1 MVLRVVSV
9 LLSRRHEPTLITQN
23 HIIMATK
30 RSVKRPSG
38 SHEPKAVGA
47 VLEEMLRRDS
57 RFANA
62 YRKFRKALAEEEAQ
76 ADRLFCDFFPDTH
89 LCVDLKV
96 ITRKPGR
103 MRVGEY
109 INCMLKRDGE
119 DHFEAVETASEKKR
133 TAERRNP
140 IVYLGTCINLHR
152 KADGTIYPTF
162 NRPQFTSDFTF
173 TDFCREAAEELT
185 AVAGLIEVDE

>member
-1 MVLRVVSV
+1 MKKNHRTRV
-9 LLSRRHEPTLITQN
+9 
-23 HIIMATK
+23 
-30 RSVKRPSG
+30 G
-38 SHEPKAVGA
+38 SEVQYGPRLAGA
-47 VLEEMLRRDS
+47 VLHDYLENSDD
-57 RFANA
+57 
-62 YRKFRKALAEEEAQ
+62 ALAVAFRNQSTADEENE
-76 ADRLFCDFFPDTH
+76 ADRLFRDFFPDTH
-89 LCVDLKV
+89 LCVDLKL

-103 MRVGEY
+103 MHVGEY
-109 INCMLKRDGE
+109 INCMLTRDGE
-119 DHFEAVETASEKKR
+119 DHFEAVETATERKQ
-133 TAERRNP
+133 AVRRNP

>member
-1 MVLRVVSV
+1 
-9 LLSRRHEPTLITQN
+9 
-23 HIIMATK
+23 MAK
-30 RSVKRPSG
+30 DFIFERRPS
-38 SHEPKAVGA
+38 SSKKTNEPKVIGEVLSEYFQSNEPLAVVFCSRQAKGEA
-47 VLEEMLRRDS
+47 TADEENED
-57 RFANA
+57 
-62 YRKFRKALAEEEAQ
+62 
-76 ADRLFCDFFPDTH
+76 DRLFRDFFPDTH

-96 ITRKPGR
+96 ITRKHGR

-119 DHFEAVETASEKKR
+119 YHFTAVETAPEMKK

-162 NRPQFTSDFTF
+162 NRPGYTADFTF
-173 TDFCREAAEELT
+173 ADFCREAAEELLV
-185 AVAGLIEVDE
+185 VAGLVEEEWK